1 MLIGKKI
8 YATLQRRWQFRNAD
22 TERLMNITPGRYE
35 LESMENPFGNR
46 SPWLVLKGTKI
57 GMPEGAWH
65 YWQKGEGDLKI
76 LIEEE

>member
-46 SPWLVLKGTKI
+46 SPWLVLKGTKLARRREHGTI
-57 GMPEGAWH
+57 GK
-65 YWQKGEGDLKI
+65 KGKVI
-76 LIEEE
+76 SRY